1 MYVQKQ
7 LGVVKQMIKRF
18 FHTFLNLLLISSILF
33 SFCLSEEPA
42 QQEEHDVTVQLVLID
57 VIALDKAGNFVQ
69 DLTKEDFEVF
79 ADGKKMTINSLDLF
93 LFDKRDVLSKDVDVP
108 RPTAVT
114 PRKKRFIVIFDSVN
128 TIQRMLDRNKAQ
140 ILEKLVELIK
150 QGREIMVF
158 ELTQKEGMKIL
169 QPFTSDEKLIAQAV
183 NNASG
188 SIWVDKSADS
198 LAVPSVV
205 SRADPSLEKRA
216 SGFDIQKFNKSMQY
230 MYEFETR
237 NRFEKSIN
245 SFLAVMNII
254 KDYPGRKPVLLVSGG
269 FPALSFAQVYAGK
282 GLETNIPLAQVSAAK
297 ITDPFKVLHKSAR
310 RGGDEIFRDM
320 IQYANSYNITFYT
333 MDPDNYLRYVLPD
346 MSYDNFPRGAAGL
359 SSLWPD
365 DIAEIK
371 KNEMSNLKYIAQDTS
386 GVSLLGSRKFDNF
399 VKAVSRDL
407 GNYYELSFY
416 PKKNKADGKY
426 HKIEVKVKRPDVD
439 ITFRKGYFDYT
450 KEQKESLLLASASY
464 NPSMFRDI
472 SFDARASTFIKGKDK
487 HLFWF
492 NVALPVN
499 KIIPEDFDWDKSR
512 ILKLG
517 IWIDEVGGESSLKSE
532 MAIPIVLPPSLLQ
545 RLRRS
550 QFFGFNCSSE
560 EVELKGEKYKLVFA
574 LYDEA
579 ESKIGTVEQEFIK
592 PVFKDTAGPQTATAV
607 FGNLVR
613 SSGKGGFKLSRK
625 DGTLQVKDF
634 KLYPMATN
642 VFKPRKDIALFLQ
655 LYSQHKNINLNPEFV
670 ISQNGEEISVI
681 PGQIVDQLWDKEAK
695 VWNCVYSLDFSG
707 VPRGE
712 YDLEMESADSPV
724 GQEVGDRVH
733 FKII

>member
-1 MYVQKQ
+1 
-7 LGVVKQMIKRF
+7 MIKRLL
-18 FHTFLNLLLISSILF
+18 HAFLNLLLISLTLF
-33 SFCLSEEPA
+33 SFSLGAEPA
-42 QQEEHDVTVQLVLID
+42 PQEEHDVTVRLVLVD
-57 VIALDKAGNFVQ
+57 VIALDKAGNFVR

-93 LFDKRDVLSKDVDVP
+93 LFDKGDVLSEDVDVP
-108 RPTAVT
+108 RPTAIT

-128 TIQRMLDRNKAQ
+128 TIQRMLDRSKAQ

-169 QPFTSDEKLIAQAV
+169 QPFTSDENLIAQAV
-183 NNASG
+183 NKASG
-188 SIWVDKSADS
+188 NIWVDKSADS
-198 LAVPSVV
+198 LTVPSVV
-205 SRADPSLEKRA
+205 SRADPSLQAKA
-216 SGFDIQKFNKSMQY
+216 AVFDIQQFNKSLQY

-282 GLETNIPLAQVSAAK
+282 GIESNIPLAQVSAAK

-359 SSLWPD
+359 GSLWPD

-426 HKIEVKVKRPDVD
+426 HKIEVKIKRPDVD

-450 KEQKESLLLASASY
+450 KDQKESLLLASASY
-464 NPSMFRDI
+464 NPSIFKEL
-472 SFDARASTFIKGKDK
+472 SFEARANTFIKGKDK
-487 HLFWF
+487 YIFWF
-492 NVALPVN
+492 NVALPVKN
-499 KIIPEDFDWDKSR
+499 IIPEGFERGKSKVY
-512 ILKLG
+512 KLG
-517 IWIDEVGGESSLKSE
+517 IWIDEMGGDSALKSD
-532 MAIPIVLPPSLLQ
+532 MAIPIVLPPSLLE
-545 RLRRS
+545 RLRNVP
-550 QFFGFNCSSE
+550 FFGFNFSSDE
-560 EVELKGEKYKLVFA
+560 LKLKGEKYKLIFA

-579 ESKIGTVEQEFIK
+579 ESKMGTMEQELIK
-592 PVFKDTAGPQTATAV
+592 PFFKNTANVQLAISI
-607 FGNLVR
+607 FGNLVN
-613 SSGKGGFKLSRK
+613 SSGNGGFKLSNK
-625 DGTLQVKDF
+625 DGTLQVKGY
-634 KLYPMATN
+634 KLYPLGSN
-642 VFKPRKDIALFLQ
+642 IFKPRKDVALFVQ
-655 LYSQHKNINLNPEFV
+655 LYSRKKDINLEPEFA
-670 ISQNGEEISVI
+670 IFQNGEKISVI
-681 PGQIVDQLWDKEAK
+681 PGRIIDQFWNKDAK

-712 YDLEMESADSPV
+712 FNLELKWMDSPE
-724 GQEVGDRVH
+724 GQKAGERIH
-733 FKII
+733 FRII

>member
-1 MYVQKQ
+1 
-7 LGVVKQMIKRF
+7 MIKRLL
-18 FHTFLNLLLISSILF
+18 HPFLNLLLISPILF
-33 SFCLSEEPA
+33 SFCLGAEPA
-42 QQEEHDVTVQLVLID
+42 PQEEHDVTVRLVLVD
-57 VIALDKAGNFVQ
+57 VIALDKEGNFVR

-93 LFDKRDVLSKDVDVP
+93 LFDKGDVLREDVAVP
-108 RPTAVT
+108 KPTAVT

-128 TIQRMLDRNKAQ
+128 TIPRMLDRNKAQ
-140 ILEKLVELIK
+140 IMEKLIELIK

-169 QPFTSDEKLIAQAV
+169 LPFTSDQNLIAQAV
-183 NNASG
+183 DKASG
-188 SIWVDKSADS
+188 NIWAEKSADS

-205 SRADPSLEKRA
+205 SQADPSLQARA
-216 SGFDIQKFNKSMQY
+216 TGFNIQQFNKSLKY

-237 NRFEKSIN
+237 NRFDKSIN
-245 SFLAVMNII
+245 SLLVVMNII

-269 FPALSFAQVYAGK
+269 FPALSFAQVYAGQ

-346 MSYDNFPRGAAGL
+346 ISYDNFPRGAAGL

-399 VKAVSRDL
+399 VEAVSRDL

-426 HKIEVKVKRPDVD
+426 HKIEVKIKRPDVD
-439 ITFRKGYFDYT
+439 ITFRKGYFDY
-450 KEQKESLLLASASY
+450 KREQKESLLLASASY
-464 NPSMFRDI
+464 NPSIFKDI
-472 SFDARASTFIKGKDK
+472 PFEARANTFIKGKDK
-487 HLFWF
+487 FIFWF
-492 NVALPVN
+492 NIALPIK
-499 KIIPEDFDWDKSR
+499 KIIPPDFEWGKSKV
-512 ILKLG
+512 LKLG
-517 IWIDEVGGESSLKSE
+517 IWIDEMGGGSALKSE
-532 MAIPIVLPPSLLQ
+532 MAIPIVLPPSLLDK
-545 RLRRS
+545 LKNIS
-550 QFFGFNCSSE
+550 FFGFNCSSE
-560 EVELKGEKYKLVFA
+560 ELKLKGENYKLVFA

-579 ESKIGTVEQEFIK
+579 ESKMGTVEQEITK
-592 PVFKDTAGPQTATAV
+592 PIFKNIADVQLATAI
-607 FGNLVR
+607 FGNLVN
-613 SSGKGGFKLSRK
+613 SSGDGGFKLLNK
-625 DGTLQVKDF
+625 DGTLQVKGY
-634 KLYPMATN
+634 KLYPFGSN
-642 VFKPRKDIALFLQ
+642 IFKPRKNVALFVQ
-655 LYSQHKNINLNPEFV
+655 FYSRKKDISLEPEFA
-670 ISQNGEEISVI
+670 IFQNREKISVI
-681 PGQIVDQLWDKEAK
+681 PGRIIDQLWDKDAK
-695 VWNCVYSLDFSG
+695 VWNFVYSLDFSR

-712 YDLEMESADSPV
+712 FDLELKWMDSPE
-724 GQEVGDRVH
+724 GQKAGERIH
-733 FKII
+733 FRII